1 MSLTIDPELKYCLTC
16 REEYRAD
23 ITLCAHCGES
33 LVSGT
38 EVLEK
43 DQKSSQLQDIVPGE
57 PLVAIRKGA
66 AIQIKQLHAYLAT
79 EGIVSLVTADPDSC
93 GKGCCGG
100 AELLLEVREDEL
112 TEALAAL
119 KKEHQK
125 ATGLADF
132 DQTFTDAV
140 YNPQAE
146 QATCPACGFTFSTSS
161 TCCPDCGLCFG

>member
-1 MSLTIDPELKYCLTC
+1 MSLTIDPELNYCLTC

-33 LVSGT
+33 LVSGK
-38 EVLEK
+38 EA
-43 DQKSSQLQDIVPGE
+43 QGRSQERGRMRDIVPGE

-66 AIQIKQLHAYLAT
+66 ALQIKQLNAFLAT
-79 EGIVSLVTADPDSC
+79 EGIASLVSSDPDSF

-112 TEALAAL
+112 TEVLAAL
-119 KKEHQK
+119 EKEHRK
-125 ATGLADF
+125 AAGLADF
-132 DQTFTDAV
+132 DHTFSDAV